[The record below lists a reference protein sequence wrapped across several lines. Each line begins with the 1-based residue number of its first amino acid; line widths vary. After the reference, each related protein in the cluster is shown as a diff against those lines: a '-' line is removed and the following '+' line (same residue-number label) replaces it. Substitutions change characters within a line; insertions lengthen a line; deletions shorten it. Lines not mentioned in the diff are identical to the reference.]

1 MRSVVPVCGA
11 FTLAEAPVQGKHI
24 AGFTL
29 IEVLVAVLLVAIGI
43 LGAAGAQVAALRTR
57 QGTGLMSGGVQLASA
72 LADQLRAT
80 ARRQAGPVNPYLPLS
95 YDADSEGAP
104 VPPGFACFAG
114 SACTA
119 AQMAAFDVHEAK
131 LALYS
136 RFPGGRIVVC
146 RDAAVWAQSERALSW
161 ECAGDASA
169 PVVIKLGWRAARAG
183 AAPEAKTPPEPML
196 ALVVGESTL

>member
-1 MRSVVPVCGA
+1 MRSHLV
-11 FTLAEAPVQGKHI
+11 

-29 IEVLVAVLLVAIGI
+29 VEVLVAVLVLAIGI

-72 LADQLRAT
+72 LADHMRANA
-80 ARRQAGPVNPYLPLS
+80 ARESGAVSPYLQLA
-95 YDADSEGAP
+95 YDADADGAP
-104 VPPGFACFAG
+104 VAPGFTCYAG

-131 LALYS
+131 LELYT

-146 RDAAVWAQSERALSW
+146 RDATVWAESRRALSW

-169 PVVIKLGWRAARAG
+169 PVVIKLGWRGQRTG
-183 AAPEAKTPPEPML
+183 ATADGLPPAPAL
-196 ALVVGESTL
+196 ALVVGGSGS